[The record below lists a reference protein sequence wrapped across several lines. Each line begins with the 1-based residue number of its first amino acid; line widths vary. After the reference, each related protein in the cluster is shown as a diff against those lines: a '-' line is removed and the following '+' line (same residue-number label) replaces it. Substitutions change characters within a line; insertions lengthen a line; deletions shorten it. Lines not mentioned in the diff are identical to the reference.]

1 MNRRQHHRMFFQ
13 NFPNFQDSFNVLLN
27 FLNNTELNEDQL
39 RPQAEQIAR
48 SMLTNMNRMDQDDLL
63 LFRDGL
69 YTTFLNPISFVSPR
83 NGLSAFSNPENMLVA
98 KRYEDHQY
106 NKAKEY
112 FVNNI
117 KKDKTQDYVS
127 RSLLNIIL
135 DLYTDNED
143 DEYPVLEEIVD
154 KVYEYRCNCVY
165 FLNELDI
172 KNMLKDYISIKGDLP
187 RCREYSYLIEYHII
201 NKTIPSE
208 QELEDFM
215 IRAMEFIFNP
225 EEFHQKDKVH
235 VPALG
240 VDKLPVKNYCKDI
253 CKSTTCSLCQDDFLD
268 EQQIITLLPCKHEFH
283 YNDKE
288 CLGNAS
294 IKNWLS
300 NNNFCPLC
308 KRKVEV
314 KEN

>member
-1 MNRRQHHRMFFQ
+1 MSNRNNNFFQ
-13 NFPNFQDSFNVLLN
+13 GLSPFQDTFNLLLN
-27 FLNNTELNEDQL
+27 LLNNPEQVDIENSSDDSLRRYAINISNIPDFLDFRNTLFNNIPSL
-39 RPQAEQIAR
+39 RP
-48 SMLTNMNRMDQDDLL
+48 
-63 LFRDGL
+63 
-69 YTTFLNPISFVSPR
+69 PR
-83 NGLSAFSNPENMLVA
+83 NGLSIFSNRENILVA

-106 NKAKEY
+106 SKAKEY
-112 FVNNI
+112 FVNNL
-117 KKDKTQDYVS
+117 KKDNTQDYVS

-135 DLYTDNED
+135 DLYTDNEE
-143 DEYPVLEEIVD
+143 DEYPTLDELVD
-154 KVYEYRCNCVY
+154 KVFEYRCSCVY
-165 FLNELDI
+165 LLNELDI
-172 KNMLKDYISIKGDLP
+172 KNMLKDYVSIKGDIP

-215 IRAMEFIFNP
+215 IRAAEFMFNP
-225 EEFHQKDKVH
+225 EDFYQKDKVH

-240 VDKLPVKNYCKDI
+240 VDKLPVKNYCKDT
-253 CKSTTCSLCQDDFLD
+253 CKSTTCSLCQDDFVD

-308 KRKVEV
+308 KTKVEV
-314 KEN
+314 KDN

>member
-1 MNRRQHHRMFFQ
+1 MNNTNNNFFQ
-13 NFPNFQDSFNVLLN
+13 GLSPFQDTFNLLLN
-27 FLNNTELNEDQL
+27 LLNNS
-39 RPQAEQIAR
+39 EQIDIQ
-48 SMLTNMNRMDQDDLL
+48 NNQ
-63 LFRDGL
+63 
-69 YTTFLNPISFVSPR
+69 ISFEESIRRRAFSISNTPDFLDFRNNLFNNIPSLRLITPR
-83 NGLSAFSNPENMLVA
+83 NGLSAFSNPENILVA

-143 DEYPVLEEIVD
+143 DEYPILEEIVD
-154 KVYEYRCNCVY
+154 KVYEYRCDCVY

-172 KNMLKDYISIKGDLP
+172 KNMLKDYISDKGDLP

-201 NKTIPSE
+201 NKSIPSE

-240 VDKLPVKNYCKDI
+240 VDKLPVKNYCKNT

-308 KRKVEV
+308 KRKIEV

>member
-1 MNRRQHHRMFFQ
+1 
-13 NFPNFQDSFNVLLN
+13 
-27 FLNNTELNEDQL
+27 
-39 RPQAEQIAR
+39 
-48 SMLTNMNRMDQDDLL
+48 
-63 LFRDGL
+63 
-69 YTTFLNPISFVSPR
+69 
-83 NGLSAFSNPENMLVA
+83 MLVA

-112 FVNNI
+112 FINNI